1 MHSLTLSLALSLALA
16 LPAHK
21 ALSATITMEQ
31 CNTTVAEF
39 NDSLPMALDDIT
51 TWVNTSCVDLGNNA
65 IELIYENRV
74 IDGNNITQQELD
86 AVRPSVLMS
95 WCFGPTL
102 GPLMQ
107 VVDNI
112 NYQYRFEN
120 GEHIGELEFSF
131 QECIAQ
137 Q

>member
-1 MHSLTLSLALSLALA
+1 MHKFTLAFSLVLAFFS
-16 LPAHK
+16 HD
-21 ALSATITMEQ
+21 ALSANITMEE
-31 CNTTVAEF
+31 CNTTVTEF
-39 NDSLPMALDDIT
+39 NDSLPVALDDIT

-65 IELIYENRV
+65 IELVYENRV
-74 IDGNNITQQELD
+74 TDGNNITQQELD

-102 GPLMQ
+102 SPLMQ

-112 NYQYRFEN
+112 NYQYHFEN
-120 GEHIGELEFSF
+120 GEHIGELNFSF

>member
-1 MHSLTLSLALSLALA
+1 MRKMIMMLSLLFSFASPLALGA
-16 LPAHK
+16 D
-21 ALSATITMEQ
+21 ITMEE

-39 NDSLPMALDDIT
+39 NDSLPMALDGIT
-51 TWVNTSCVDLGNNA
+51 TWVNTSCVDLGNNG
-65 IELIYENRV
+65 IQLVYENRV
-74 IDGNNITQQELD
+74 TDGNNITQQELD

-107 VVDNI
+107 VVDTI
-112 NYQYRFEN
+112 NYQYHFQN
-120 GEHIGELEFSF
+120 GEKIGELNFSF

>member
-1 MHSLTLSLALSLALA
+1 MRKLMLILSVVFAFASHS
-16 LPAHK
+16 
-21 ALSATITMEQ
+21 ALSADISMEE

-39 NDSLPMALDDIT
+39 NDSLPMALDGIT

-65 IELIYENRV
+65 IELVYENRV
-74 IDGNNITQQELD
+74 ADGNNITQQELD

-107 VVDNI
+107 VVDSI
-112 NYQYRFEN
+112 NYQYHFNN
-120 GEHIGELEFSF
+120 GEHIGELTFSF
-131 QECIAQ
+131 AECIAEQ
-137 Q
+137 

>member
-1 MHSLTLSLALSLALA
+1 MRKLTLILSLVLGFAS
-16 LPAHK
+16 HS
-21 ALSATITMEQ
+21 ALSASITMEE
-31 CNTTVAEF
+31 CNTAVAEF
-39 NDSLPMALDDIT
+39 NDSLPMQLDDIT
-51 TWVNTSCVDLGNNA
+51 TWVNTSCIDLGNNA
-65 IELIYENRV
+65 IELLYENRV
-74 IDGNNITQQELD
+74 TDGKSITQQQLD

-112 NYQYRFEN
+112 NYQYHFDN
-120 GEHIGELEFSF
+120 GEHIGELNFSF

-137 Q
+137 E

>member
-1 MHSLTLSLALSLALA
+1 MLKLSLALSLFLA
-16 LPAHK
+16 LVSHN
-21 ALSATITMEQ
+21 ALSAGISMAQ

-51 TWVNTSCVDLGNNA
+51 TWVNTSCVDLGNGA
-65 IELIYENRV
+65 IGLLYENRV
-74 IDGNNITQQELD
+74 TDGNQITQQELD

-112 NYQYRFEN
+112 NYQYYFAN
-120 GEHIGELEFSF
+120 GEHIGELNFSF

>member
-1 MHSLTLSLALSLALA
+1 MFKLTLSFSLLLALVS
-16 LPAHK
+16 HN
-21 ALSATITMEQ
+21 ALSAGISMEE

-39 NDSLPMALDDIT
+39 NDSLPMALDGIT
-51 TWVNTSCVDLGNNA
+51 TWVNTSCVDMGNDE
-65 IELIYENRV
+65 IGLLYENRV
-74 IDGNNITQQELD
+74 TDGNQITQQQLD
-86 AVRPSVLMS
+86 EVRPSVLMS

-102 GPLMQ
+102 SPLMQ

-112 NYQYRFEN
+112 NYQYHFAN
-120 GEHIGELEFSF
+120 GEHIGELNFSF

>member
-1 MHSLTLSLALSLALA
+1 MRKLTLSLSFFLAL
-16 LPAHK
+16 
-21 ALSATITMEQ
+21 LSHNAFSAGINMEE
-31 CNTTVAEF
+31 CNTTVTEF

-51 TWVNTSCVDLGNNA
+51 TWVNTSCVDLGNGD
-65 IELIYENRV
+65 IGLLYENRV
-74 IDGNNITQQELD
+74 TDGNQITQQELD

-102 GPLMQ
+102 SPLMQ

-112 NYQYRFEN
+112 NYKYHFAN
-120 GEHIGELEFSF
+120 GEHIGELNFSF

>member
-1 MHSLTLSLALSLALA
+1 MRKLLLTLSLVFAFSS
-16 LPAHK
+16 HS
-21 ALSATITMEQ
+21 ALSADISMEE

-65 IELIYENRV
+65 IELVYENSV
-74 IDGNNITQQELD
+74 ADGNNITQQELD

-107 VVDNI
+107 VIDSV
-112 NYQYRFEN
+112 NYQYHFAN
-120 GEHIGELEFSF
+120 GEHIGELDFSF
-131 QECIAQ
+131 QECIKQ

>member
-1 MHSLTLSLALSLALA
+1 MRKLMLTFFLVFAFASHS
-16 LPAHK
+16 
-21 ALSATITMEQ
+21 ALSADISMEE

-39 NDSLPMALDDIT
+39 NESLPMALDDIT

-65 IELIYENRV
+65 IELVYENSV
-74 IDGNNITQQELD
+74 GDGNNITQQELD
-86 AVRPSVLMS
+86 AVRSSVLMS

-107 VVDNI
+107 VIDNV
-112 NYQYRFEN
+112 NYQYHFAN
-120 GEHIGELEFSF
+120 GEHIGELDFSF
-131 QECIAQ
+131 QECVKQ

>member
-1 MHSLTLSLALSLALA
+1 MLKLLLTVSFLMCCISN
-16 LPAHK
+16 P
-21 ALSATITMEQ
+21 ALSAGISMEE
-31 CNTTVAEF
+31 CNTTVTEF

-51 TWVNTSCVDLGNNA
+51 TWVNTSCVDLGSDAIGLVYENSVTDGNA
-65 IELIYENRV
+65 I
-74 IDGNNITQQELD
+74 TQEQLD

-102 GPLMQ
+102 SPLMQ

-112 NYQYRFEN
+112 HYQYHFAN
-120 GEHIGELEFSF
+120 GEYIGELNFSF

>member
-1 MHSLTLSLALSLALA
+1 MRKLMLTFFLVFAFASHS
-16 LPAHK
+16 
-21 ALSATITMEQ
+21 ALSADISMEE

-39 NDSLPMALDDIT
+39 NESLPMALDDIT

-65 IELIYENRV
+65 IELVYENSV
-74 IDGNNITQQELD
+74 ADGNNITQQELD
-86 AVRPSVLMS
+86 AVRSSVLMS

-107 VVDNI
+107 VIDNV
-112 NYQYRFEN
+112 NYQYHFAN
-120 GEHIGELEFSF
+120 GEHIGELDFSF
-131 QECIAQ
+131 QECIKQ

>member
-1 MHSLTLSLALSLALA
+1 MRKLTLSLSFFLAL
-16 LPAHK
+16 
-21 ALSATITMEQ
+21 LSHNAFSAGISMEE
-31 CNTTVAEF
+31 CNTTVTEF

-51 TWVNTSCVDLGNNA
+51 TWVNTSCVDLGNGD
-65 IELIYENRV
+65 IGLLYENRV
-74 IDGNNITQQELD
+74 TDGNQITQQELD

-102 GPLMQ
+102 SPLMQ

-112 NYQYRFEN
+112 NYQYHFAN
-120 GEHIGELEFSF
+120 GEHIGELNFSF